1 MFTLGQTITQG
12 SNRFKVTGFN
22 PDGTP
27 ITELEPVSAS
37 PPEEQSGGVGSGTFT
52 LGQTITQGSNRFR
65 VTGFNPD
72 GTPITELEPVSASP
86 PEEQSEGL
94 LQEIAEGI
102 ASGAIGIVEGITGL
116 GAIGVD
122 ILADTDYASQ
132 VTQLADQI
140 RQSAGLDPVGFAGKG
155 AEIITQFVVPGVG
168 AASAVSRVGRLGKS
182 LRAGQ
187 TLTKTERAALAGQQV
202 AAATGVDF
210 VVATDGISTIGDF
223 FEGGP
228 TQTDK
233 TVGLTGREEA
243 LSQLLDR
250 TKVAVE
256 TGALTFA
263 APFVLGAA
271 GAAAM
276 KTADVV
282 GDVAAPVLSPVARA
296 VKESAPVR
304 KTGEFF
310 TEIERKRVFGE
321 AQNEFLDKVAD
332 TVAIFRYRGMLPQE
346 IAAQRSLIAGIGES
360 EIKKAQVELAEL
372 DQTMKQLLKGNSDFT
387 RKSLLDRVETYMTAK
402 SGRDDLLELIPVEM
416 RPTVQKMRGH
426 IDDLSREI
434 LDSDYITRLRQSNVI
449 DQRNAAE
456 ELSETIEKNLNSY
469 FRRRYRAKLDPKY
482 KPDPEAVR
490 LARAGFKNDK
500 RSTLEELDML
510 ATAGRA
516 LDTLGLEQ
524 TDEGLR
530 LIGNRVTDI
539 QAETAA
545 ENFLQRHK
553 IDRFGKKG
561 AGEVAL
567 DKLRVGM
574 FEDRSQMQQY
584 QRRLLGEIT
593 DPEEN
598 FMGTI
603 ADLAEFKAVDQYF
616 AKIRNLVDNNEGIG
630 RIFVSPGQQLRP
642 GFRVLGEEEKDILS
656 PWGSLKG
663 FAVPERVYKDLTRV
677 VDQDLGAF
685 TTALKATYANFL
697 LAKGVTQYG
706 KTVLSPITQV
716 RNVTS
721 AGLFAVAQGN
731 VGKGANLWESVRLVI
746 DDIKKLTPED
756 QLNELMDLQRRGV
769 VGTQAELREIQRLLN
784 EGGATGPQIVVNGV
798 NVGTDFGRMIKESK
812 GGAFLSSALKKAEDL
827 YQGGDDIWKIYN
839 YKFEQSKL
847 RNAFNSMGPEQ
858 SQAYARSRGFD
869 DVEEFIKSEAADIV
883 RNNIPNYNLAPEF
896 IKGLRKLPVGNF
908 IAFPYEIIRTG
919 INTITRG
926 IDELASEAPEIQK
939 IGLRRLTGAATTYAV
954 FPAALTNFAY
964 QVSGVTEEEMKAYQ
978 RSIAA
983 PWEKN
988 ARLLPTGR
996 DENGLPLYIN
1006 YSYTNPYDMLER
1018 ILNGAVNQYQLNAEL
1033 GRDPSQGVALAAFE
1047 GLSELMS
1054 PFFGES
1060 IITAK
1065 LRDVLPVEQFG
1076 RGGQTV
1082 TGARVYNSDAP
1093 LGDKLARSFAHIS
1106 DALIPSVIPVDVR
1119 TGEFEPSRFAR
1130 SFMDATGLNEL
1141 TGVSPMDRQRRE
1153 RQIAG
1158 EVMRVVTGI
1167 TENEINPELALRFKG
1182 YEFSDSRTNASNL
1195 FNTIASRPN
1204 LVNSDEILTA
1214 YQRANETRFQIY
1226 NQFHQVIED
1235 LRTLGM
1241 SDRDIRKTLKGANVG
1256 DVPELMRGRYVP
1268 LPVADNVRDRMRAN
1282 GTLNLLPRQE
1292 IRQIQRE
1299 QRQREY
1305 GLVEEEVG
1313 PRPFTPTAPAPT
1325 APAPTATVPA
1335 PTAPTAPT
1343 ATVPAPTAPTAPP
1356 LSQPRNQ
1363 VSPILVPDPATRA
1376 TFGIQ

>member
-1 MFTLGQTITQG
+1 MAVFDPTQPFEVFDPTQPTAP
-12 SNRFKVTGFN
+12 RFDPTQPFE
-22 PDGTP
+22 TA
-27 ITELEPVSAS
+27 TAEAS
-37 PPEEQSGGVGSGTFT
+37 EAPRFDPTQPFETATVPPPEQ
-52 LGQTITQGSNRFR
+52 
-65 VTGFNPD
+65 
-72 GTPITELEPVSASP
+72 A
-86 PEEQSEGL
+86 SEGL
-94 LQEIAEGI
+94 LQELGEGV
-102 ASGAIGIVEGITGL
+102 ASGAIGIVEGIMGL
-116 GAIGVD
+116 GALGVD
-122 ILADTDYASQ
+122 LLADTDHASQ
-132 VTQLADQI
+132 ITENARFI
-140 RQSAGLDPVGFAGKG
+140 RQQLGLDPVGIAGKG
-155 AEIITQFVVPGVG
+155 AEIITQFVAPGLG
-168 AASAVSRVGRLGKS
+168 AASAVSKLSNLGKAR
-182 LRAGQ
+182 LAGKE
-187 TLTKTERAALAGQQV
+187 LTKAERFSLSAQQV
-202 AAATGVDF
+202 AAAVGVDF
-210 VVATDGISTIGDF
+210 MVANDGMTTIGDF
-223 FEGGP
+223 FDGGP
-228 TQTDK
+228 TQTDE
-233 TVGLTGREEA
+233 TVGLRGREEA
-243 LSQLLDR
+243 ARLLSNRAKLAAEAGLA
-250 TKVAVE
+250 TI
-256 TGALTFA
+256 A
-263 APFVLGAA
+263 APVVLGAA
-271 GAAAM
+271 GSAAM

-296 VKESAPVR
+296 VKESFPVR

-321 AQNEFLDKVAD
+321 AQNEFLNKVAD

-346 IAAQRSLIAGIGES
+346 IAAQRSLIAGIGEA
-360 EIKKAQVELAEL
+360 EIKKAQTTLSEL
-372 DQTMKQLLKGNSDFT
+372 DLEINRILKGTTDFT
-387 RKSLLDRVETYMTAK
+387 RKSLLDKVEAFMTS
-402 SGRDDLLELIPVEM
+402 SGNRNELLEDIPLTIQPSVI
-416 RPTVQKMRGH
+416 KMRDQ

-434 LDSDYITRLRQSNVI
+434 IDSDYITRLRQEGVTTTQGTDLADDLI
-449 DQRNAAE
+449 Q
-456 ELSETIEKNLNSY
+456 TIEKNLNSY
-469 FRRRYRAKLDPKY
+469 FRRRYRAKLDPNY
-482 KPDPEAVR
+482 KPDAEAVR
-490 LARAGFKNDK
+490 LARAGFENDK
-500 RSTLEELDML
+500 RSTLNELEL
-510 ATAGRA
+510 LIAKGRTPA
-516 LDTLGLEQ
+516 TLGLEQ
-524 TDEGLR
+524 SDEGFR
-530 LIGNRVTDI
+530 LIGGRVTKD
-539 QAETAA
+539 QAEIAA
-545 ENFLQRHK
+545 ENFLQRHR
-553 IDRFGKKG
+553 IEGSARGRQEG
-561 AGEVAL
+561 RVAV

-574 FEDRSQMQQY
+574 LEDRGKMPEY

-593 DPEEN
+593 DTEEN
-598 FMGTI
+598 FLGTI
-603 ADLAEFKAVDQYF
+603 ADLAEFKAVDNYF
-616 AKIRNLVDNNEGIG
+616 GRIRQLAENDSGIG
-630 RIFVSPGQQLRP
+630 RLFIAPGQPLRP
-642 GFRVLGEEEKDILS
+642 GFVVFGQQDSNQLMRSG
-656 PWGSLKG
+656 WGSLEG
-663 FAVPERVYKDLTRV
+663 YAAPERIYKDLTRV
-677 VDQDLGAF
+677 IDQDLGTF
-685 TTALKATYANFL
+685 TTALKTTYAGFL
-697 LAKGVTQYG
+697 RAKGAVQYG
-706 KTVLSPITQV
+706 KTVLSPITQI

-721 AGLFAVAQGN
+721 AGLFATAQGN
-731 VGKGANLWESVRLVI
+731 VGRGANLWESVRLVI
-746 DDIKKLTPED
+746 DDIKKLTPEA
-756 QLNELMDLQRRGV
+756 QLNELMELQQRGV
-769 VGTQAELREIQRLLN
+769 VGTQAELLEIRRLLN
-784 EGGATGPQIVVNGV
+784 EGAATGPQLFSNGV
-798 NVGTDFGRMIKESK
+798 NVGSGFGRMLKESK
-812 GGAFLSSALKKAEDL
+812 GGAFLSSVLKKSEDL

-939 IGLRRLTGAATTYAV
+939 IGLRRLTGAATTFAV

-996 DENGLPLYIN
+996 DENGLPVYIN

-1018 ILNGAVNQYQLNAEL
+1018 IVNGAVNQYQLNAEL

-1054 PFFGES
+1054 PFLSES

-1082 TGARVYNSDAP
+1082 TGARVYNPDAP
-1093 LGDKLARSFAHIS
+1093 LGDKLARSFAHVM
-1106 DALIPSVIPVDVR
+1106 DALVPSVVPVDVR

-1130 SFMDATGLNEL
+1130 SFMEATGLNEL

-1167 TENEINPELALRFKG
+1167 TENEINPELALLFKG
-1182 YEFSDSRTNASNL
+1182 YEFSGSRKNASNL

-1204 LVNSDEILTA
+1204 IVNSDEILTA

-1226 NQFHQVIED
+1226 NRFHQVIED

-1241 SDRDIRKTLKGANVG
+1241 SDREIRKTLKDANVG

-1268 LPVADNVRDRMRAN
+1268 LPVSDDIRDRMRAN

-1305 GLVEEEVG
+1305 GRVEEEVG
-1313 PRPFTPTAPAPT
+1313 PRPFTPTVPAPAPTTPAPTTPAPTTPAPTTPAPTPT
-1325 APAPTATVPA
+1325 APAPMAPA
-1335 PTAPTAPT
+1335 PMA
-1343 ATVPAPTAPTAPP
+1343 PAPA

-1376 TFGIQ
+1376 AFGIQ